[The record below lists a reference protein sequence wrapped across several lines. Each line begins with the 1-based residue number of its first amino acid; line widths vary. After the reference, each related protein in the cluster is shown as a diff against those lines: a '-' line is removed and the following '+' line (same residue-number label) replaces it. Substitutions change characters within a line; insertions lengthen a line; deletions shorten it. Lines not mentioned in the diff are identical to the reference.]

1 MRTFKVSN
9 GNYNYVLTRVEDRIL
24 VEFKIGNNLRNYLKT
39 HLWYFNIKDFNE
51 LANLNK
57 DEVVNVVERQFNEKY
72 FQPMPY
78 DQVQKYVKT
87 LINNTIESI
96 NKAIDNVKNK
106 IPDFTSDIK
115 NVVGIISIFDGG
127 QVKLVLDEEHGKLS
141 SYYSLISTDTGH
153 MPVPIFLLYVGVG
166 QRSDEEEISI
176 VKNVLYF
183 IKGYGK
189 KIPEERRD
197 WESELSADDVRGAKS
212 ELFQKAVVLYNKL
225 PKEKRYAVEEDEDEY
240 YVEEECPAHSLPDG
254 MGYCRDFDYEELM
267 KKSEDELANDIIES
281 LTKIRERMTQIRE
294 DMLESSS

>member
-24 VEFKIGNNLRNYLKT
+24 VEFKIGNNLRNCLKT

-127 QVKLVLDEEHGKLS
+127 QVKLILDEEHGKLS
-141 SYYSLISTDTGH
+141 SYYSLISTDAGH
-153 MPVPIFLLYVGVG
+153 MPVPIFLMYAGIG

-183 IKGYGK
+183 IKGFHER
-189 KIPEERRD
+189 IPEERRD

-225 PKEKRYAVEEDEDEY
+225 PKEKRYTVEEDEDEY
-240 YVEEECPAHSLPDG
+240 YVEEECPVHSLPDG
-254 MGYCRDFDYEELM
+254 MGYCRVFDYEDLM
-267 KKSEDELANDIIES
+267 SKSEDGLANEIIES
-281 LTKIRERMTQIRE
+281 LNKIRERMLVER
-294 DMLESSS
+294 MLR